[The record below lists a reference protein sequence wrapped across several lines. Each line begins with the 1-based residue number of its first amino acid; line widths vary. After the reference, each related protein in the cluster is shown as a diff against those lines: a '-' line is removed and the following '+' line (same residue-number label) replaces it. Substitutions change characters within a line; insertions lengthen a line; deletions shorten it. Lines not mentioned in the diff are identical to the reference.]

1 MLQFRT
7 ILNLDAGPLLVQLL
21 FRDER
26 GHTQQNGAALDR
38 TVEHGWI
45 AFPAEE
51 VFIRTKRTM
60 PEISHAT
67 VYNCLDALVKCG
79 LVRQVQL
86 ERGATR
92 FCPNMEEH
100 CHYFC
105 DACGE
110 VFDVALPTDS
120 TVMPRPKGFK
130 VDHYDIA
137 VHGLCASCAGKQRK

>member
-1 MLQFRT
+1 MSATRHNQAERDLTEKLSTSGFRFT
-7 ILNLDAGPLLVQLL
+7 PQRQHVYDVILAK
-21 FRDER
+21 RD
-26 GHTQQNGAALDR
+26 HPT
-38 TVEHGWI
+38 
-45 AFPAEE
+45 AEE
-51 VFIRTKRTM
+51 VFIRTKTAL

-100 CHYFC
+100 CHYYC
-105 DACGE
+105 DGCGE
-110 VFDVALPTDS
+110 VFDVALPKNS
-120 TVMPRPKGFK
+120 TLLEGPEGFK

-137 VHGLCASCAGKQRK
+137 VHGLCADCAAKRKA